1 MVNKRY
7 LHPQN
12 VRFQNVRFHNVRFQN
27 VRFQNVRFTKRYIY
41 KTSRFKTFGFQ
52 TSIETKA
59 SKRPVLT
66 KRGVQLYAGPLALGE
81 VGGSEVAQGARLR
94 SRHRA
99 RHDHTVPDL

>member
-1 MVNKRY
+1 MMNKRY

-12 VRFQNVRFHNVRFQN
+12 VRFQNVSFHNARFTN
-27 VRFQNVRFTKRYIY
+27 VWFQNVRFTKRQVY
-41 KTSRFKTFGFQ
+41 KTSGYKTSGFK

-59 SKRPVLT
+59 SKCPVLT

-81 VGGSEVAQGARLR
+81 VGGSEVAQGSRLR

-99 RHDHTVPDL
+99 RHDHTVADL